1 MNIEQKLR
9 QRRSEIVIKCHS
21 VKTTKP
27 QLIEAGRID
36 ALLAGIELEA
46 GDVKAAAIS
55 LISAASMISRAAG
68 NPITVIKSKK
78 E

>member
-1 MNIEQKLR
+1 MSVEQKLR

-36 ALLAGIELEA
+36 TLLAGIELEA
-46 GDVKAAAIS
+46 GDLKAAAIS